1 MVFEIKRIKLTKRK
15 DINRFWGRSFG
26 QIVNPI
32 WTRGAEL
39 DENCIAS
46 ILLIF
51 LVSKEE
57 QETLDDLKKE
67 LELDVHK
74 ITVEELCRRLGTN
87 LITGLT
93 TSQANANLERDG
105 PNALKPPP
113 TTPEWVKFCQNMF
126 GGFAMLLWLGAILCF
141 LAYSIQAS
149 TFEEPPDDNLYLGIV
164 LTGKNTG
171 KSCDIFIRSLCI
183 IVFYEEQVKNSKDET
198 AEVPFQ
204 VTLSLD
210 K

>member
-1 MVFEIKRIKLTKRK
+1 M
-15 DINRFWGRSFG
+15 
-26 QIVNPI
+26 
-32 WTRGAEL
+32 

-164 LTGKNTG
+164 LTAVVVVTGVFSYYQVIITNLIHLPHFYLQESKSSKIMESFAKMTPPLAQVENTF
-171 KSCDIFIRSLCI
+171 SSL
-183 IVFYEEQVKNSKDET
+183 S
-198 AEVPFQ
+198 
-204 VTLSLD
+204 S
-210 K
+210 

>member
-1 MVFEIKRIKLTKRK
+1 MTKRK
-15 DINRFWGRSFG
+15 GLTLLLGQEFLAVQLTLFGPGG
-26 QIVNPI
+26 QILSAI
-32 WTRGAEL
+32 IQLRKL
-39 DENCIAS
+39 YCIYS
-46 ILLIF
+46 FVF

-164 LTGKNTG
+164 LTGKYVVEY
-171 KSCDIFIRSLCI
+171 R
-183 IVFYEEQVKNSKDET
+183 EE
-198 AEVPFQ
+198 
-204 VTLSLD
+204 LSGVSV
-210 K
+210 

>member
-1 MVFEIKRIKLTKRK
+1 M
-15 DINRFWGRSFG
+15 
-26 QIVNPI
+26 
-32 WTRGAEL
+32 